1 MSDFLVDMVRTRLE
15 RVRDDA
21 KRGASAPSLRA
32 EAEARRGERRPFLQ
46 ALRREPGTPLRVIAE
61 VKRASPSAGMLR
73 AEYDPVTLAKDYA
86 QSGADAISVLTEPT
100 RFLGTIDDLARVR
113 EAVPLPVLL
122 KDFVVHERQIYEA
135 GARGADAAL
144 LIVAALDPRQLR
156 DFAALMSDLAIA
168 ALVEVHDAKE
178 IDAAISVPGAI
189 GVNNRDLRTLAMR
202 PGHAETILP
211 LLPSDRVRVA
221 ESGYKDAGAIR
232 EVARIGA
239 DAVLVG
245 ETLLR
250 GASVQATFHELFGA
264 RDDRAGRAAT

>member
-1 MSDFLVDMVRTRLE
+1 MSDFLLEMVRDRLE
-15 RVRDDA
+15 RVRHGA
-21 KRGASAPSLRA
+21 GRGASIQSLRA
-32 EAEARRGERRPFLQ
+32 EAEARRGERRPFLE

-73 AEYDPVTLAKDYA
+73 PEYDPVALAQEYA
-86 QSGADAISVLTEPT
+86 RSGAEAISVLTEPT
-100 RFLGTIDDLARVR
+100 KFLGAIEDLSRVR
-113 EAVPLPVLL
+113 EAVPLPALM

-144 LIVAALDPRQLR
+144 LIVAALDPGQLR
-156 DFAALMSDLAIA
+156 DFAALMTDLSIA
-168 ALVEVHDAKE
+168 PLVEIHEAKE
-178 IDAAISVPGAI
+178 IDAAVSVPGAI

-202 PGHAETILP
+202 PRHAETILP
-211 LLPSDRVRVA
+211 LLPADRVRVA
-221 ESGYKDAGAIR
+221 ESGYKDAGTIR
-232 EVARIGA
+232 DVARIGA